1 MESSHETY
9 RLEDIDR
16 THRIGAALFIPF
28 IILRLQ
34 GDRETTETTLT
45 VTLRDIGDT
54 SEAHYTLH
62 LSWSP
67 ESVPTQSLAVP
78 ERVITEWA
86 ACGIA
91 CVVVALYAGLT
102 VREVTADGDR
112 FDYWVDDGQYEY
124 GLEVSG
130 TMGVDLAT
138 RHRAKVRQLCDN
150 PYGVDGYVVVVSF
163 ATRNVILSFNRCQE
177 QSQ

>member
-1 MESSHETY
+1 MERSHETY
-9 RLEDIDR
+9 QLEEIDQR
-16 THRIGAALFIPF
+16 HRVGAALFVPF
-28 IILRLQ
+28 TIERLR
-34 GDRETTETTLT
+34 GDSEAAETTLT
-45 VTLRDIGDT
+45 VELRNIGNSSRT
-54 SEAHYTLH
+54 QQTLH

-67 ESVPTQSLAVP
+67 ESMPTQSLGVQ
-78 ERVITEWA
+78 ERVVTEWA

-91 CVVVALYAGLT
+91 CVVVDLYAGLT
-102 VREVTADGDR
+102 VREVAADGDR

-130 TMGVDLAT
+130 TMGEELEA

-163 ATRNVILSFNRCQE
+163 ATRRVILSYNRCQE
-177 QSQ
+177 SDE

>member
-9 RLEDIDR
+9 RLEDVHQ
-16 THRIGAALFIPF
+16 THRVGAALCIPLT
-28 IILRLQ
+28 ILRLQ
-34 GDRETTETTLT
+34 ADRETTEATLT
-45 VTLRDIGDT
+45 VALRNIGGA
-54 SEAHYTLH
+54 SETHHALH
-62 LSWSP
+62 LSWLP
-67 ESVPTQSLAVP
+67 KSVPTQSLGVP

-102 VREVTADGDR
+102 VREVAADGDR

-130 TMGVDLAT
+130 TIGTDLDT

-163 ATRNVILSFNRCQE
+163 AARHVILSFNRCQE
-177 QSQ
+177 HGQ

>member
-1 MESSHETY
+1 MVESAHETY

-16 THRIGAALFIPF
+16 THRVGAALFIPF
-28 IILRLQ
+28 TILRLQ
-34 GDRETTETTLT
+34 GATETTEVTLT
-45 VTLRDIGDT
+45 VALRNSGDT
-54 SEAHYTLH
+54 SETHHTLH

-67 ESVPTQSLAVP
+67 ESVPTQSLGVP

-91 CVVVALYAGLT
+91 CVMVALYAGLT
-102 VREVTADGDR
+102 VREVAADGDR

-130 TMGVDLAT
+130 TMGTDLDA
-138 RHRAKVRQLCDN
+138 RHRVKVRQLCDN

-163 ATRNVILSFNRCQE
+163 ATRHVILSFNRCQE
-177 QSQ
+177 

>member
-1 MESSHETY
+1 VEHAHDTY
-9 RLEDIDR
+9 RLEDIDQ
-16 THRIGAALFIPF
+16 THHIGAALFLPCTVF
-28 IILRLQ
+28 RLR
-34 GDRETTETTLT
+34 GDTAATAATLT
-45 VTLRDIGDT
+45 VELRNL
-54 SEAHYTLH
+54 SSVSPQQRTLH
-62 LSWSP
+62 LSWSSA
-67 ESVPTQSLAVP
+67 SVPTQPLGVP

-91 CVVVALYAGLT
+91 CVVIALYTGLA
-102 VREVTADGDR
+102 VREVAADGDR

-130 TMGVDLAT
+130 TMGTDLDT

-163 ATRNVILSFNRCQE
+163 ATRHILLSFHRCQE
-177 QSQ
+177 ES

>member
-1 MESSHETY
+1 VERLHDAY
-9 RLEDIDR
+9 RLEDIDQ
-16 THRIGAALFIPF
+16 THRIGAALFVPF
-28 IILRLQ
+28 TILRLR
-34 GDRETTETTLT
+34 GETEETGAILT
-45 VTLRDIGDT
+45 VELRHIGDDSQT
-54 SEAHYTLH
+54 QRTLH
-62 LSWSP
+62 LAWSP
-67 ESVPTQSLAVP
+67 ESVPTQPLGIP

-91 CVVVALYAGLT
+91 CVTVALYTELI
-102 VREVTADGDR
+102 VREVAANGER

-130 TMGVDLAT
+130 TVGGDLET

-163 ATRNVILSFNRCQE
+163 ATRYVIMSFHRCQE
-177 QSQ
+177 ESR

>member
-1 MESSHETY
+1 MERSDETY
-9 RLEDIDR
+9 QLENIDR
-16 THRIGAALFIPF
+16 AHRVGAALFMLFAIER
-28 IILRLQ
+28 LR
-34 GDRETTETTLT
+34 GDSETTEATLT
-45 VTLRDIGDT
+45 VELRNIGNSSQT
-54 SEAHYTLH
+54 QRTPH

-67 ESVPTQSLAVP
+67 DSMPTQSLGVP
-78 ERVITEWA
+78 ERVVTEWA
-86 ACGIA
+86 ACCIA

-102 VREVTADGDR
+102 VREVAADGDR

-130 TMGVDLAT
+130 TLGEDLET

-163 ATRNVILSFNRCQE
+163 ATRHVILSFNRCQE
-177 QSQ
+177 SG